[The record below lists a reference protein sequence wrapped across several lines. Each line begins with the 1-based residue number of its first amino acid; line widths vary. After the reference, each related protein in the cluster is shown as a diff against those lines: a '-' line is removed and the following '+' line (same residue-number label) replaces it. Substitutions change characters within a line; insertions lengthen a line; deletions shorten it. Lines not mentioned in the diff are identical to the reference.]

1 MVQLENPIHL
11 KQDRK
16 NQQKLLKI
24 YNLAGEISGDN
35 YGALLA
41 RNLKQISPQIEISG
55 TGGEK
60 MKKEGVQIIEGM
72 PTGYMGYSSIIL
84 KLPEYLKFFKKVVSE
99 INNTKPDI
107 IIFVDN
113 PGFNL
118 KVAET
123 LGKKFLKIYY
133 IPPKVWAHNYK
144 RVKKIKRNIDLVIPI
159 FPFEKDIYEKEKIP
173 FKYLGHPVVD
183 LIQKGEKIEK
193 ERRIIGILP
202 GSRIQEIRYIF
213 PVILKIVSDLKKELD
228 FDILTSSANEKI
240 YRVIEKIIKEKKV
253 IANIVK
259 RNPYTLIENSDVI
272 LATCGTVN
280 LEVALMKRP
289 LIVFYK
295 TSFLN
300 YLIASF
306 MVKLNVVSPV
316 NLFLEEKIV
325 PEYLQKIPEEKV
337 KEDIVDLIK
346 KGEIYKK
353 QMHYFSILKK
363 KAGNLGV
370 SRKVAEFIL
379 DFYKSK
385 AEKC

>member
-1 MVQLENPIHL
+1 M
-11 KQDRK
+11 
-16 NQQKLLKI
+16 KI
-24 YNLAGEISGDN
+24 SILAGEISGDN

-41 RNLKQISPQIEISG
+41 RNLKQLSPKIEISG

-60 MKKEGVQIIEGM
+60 MRKEGVKIIEGM
-72 PTGYMGYSSIIL
+72 PTGYMGYSSIIF

-99 INNTKPDI
+99 INCTKPDI

-118 KVAET
+118 KVAEKI
-123 LGKKFLKIYY
+123 GKKFLKIYY

-144 RVKKIKRNIDLVIPI
+144 RIRKIKRNIDLVIPI
-159 FPFEKDIYEKEKIP
+159 FPFEKEIYEKEKIP

-183 LIQKGEKIEK
+183 LIQKGKKIEK
-193 ERRIIGILP
+193 KRKIIGILP
-202 GSRIQEIRYIF
+202 GSRIQEVKYIL
-213 PVILKIVSDLKKELD
+213 PVILKIISDLKKELD
-228 FDILTSSANEKI
+228 FDILISSTNEKI
-240 YRVIEKIIKEKKV
+240 YKVIEKIIKGKKV

-259 RNPYTLIENSDVI
+259 GNLYTVIENSDVI

-289 LIVFYK
+289 LIVFYR
-295 TSFLN
+295 TSLLN

-306 MVKLNVVSPV
+306 MVKLNMVSPV
-316 NLFLEEKIV
+316 NLFLGEKIV
-325 PEYLQKIPEEKV
+325 PEYLQKIPEKKV
-337 KEDIVDLIK
+337 KEDIIELIK

-353 QMHYFSILKK
+353 QMHYFSILEEKMGK
-363 KAGNLGV
+363 EGV

-379 DFYKSK
+379 DFYKLQVKNVKRIS
-385 AEKC
+385 

>member
-1 MVQLENPIHL
+1 M
-11 KQDRK
+11 
-16 NQQKLLKI
+16 KI
-24 YNLAGEISGDN
+24 SILAGEISGDN

-55 TGGEK
+55 AGGEK
-60 MKKEGVQIIEGM
+60 MKKEGVEIIEGM

-99 INNTKPDI
+99 INDTKPDI

-193 ERRIIGILP
+193 AEFR
-202 GSRIQEIRYIF
+202 
-213 PVILKIVSDLKKELD
+213 
-228 FDILTSSANEKI
+228 
-240 YRVIEKIIKEKKV
+240 
-253 IANIVK
+253 
-259 RNPYTLIENSDVI
+259 
-272 LATCGTVN
+272 
-280 LEVALMKRP
+280 
-289 LIVFYK
+289 
-295 TSFLN
+295 
-300 YLIASF
+300 
-306 MVKLNVVSPV
+306 KLNTYS
-316 NLFLEEKIV
+316 L
-325 PEYLQKIPEEKV
+325 
-337 KEDIVDLIK
+337 
-346 KGEIYKK
+346 
-353 QMHYFSILKK
+353 
-363 KAGNLGV
+363 
-370 SRKVAEFIL
+370 
-379 DFYKSK
+379 
-385 AEKC
+385 

>member
-1 MVQLENPIHL
+1 M
-11 KQDRK
+11 
-16 NQQKLLKI
+16 KI
-24 YNLAGEISGDN
+24 SILAGEISGDN

-41 RNLKQISPQIEISG
+41 KNLKQLSPQIEISG

-72 PTGYMGYSSIIL
+72 PTGYMGYSSIIF

-123 LGKKFLKIYY
+123 LGKNFLKIYY

-159 FPFEKDIYEKEKIP
+159 FPFEKEIYEREKIP

-193 ERRIIGILP
+193 NRKIIGILP
-202 GSRIQEIRYIF
+202 GSRIQEVEYIL
-213 PVILKIVSDLKKELD
+213 PVVLKIVSDLKKELD
-228 FDILTSSANEKI
+228 FGIFISSANEKI

-253 IANIVK
+253 NADIVK
-259 RNPYTLIENSDVI
+259 RNPYTVIENSDVI

-280 LEVALMKRP
+280 LEVALMNRP

-316 NLFLEEKIV
+316 NLFLEEKVV

-337 KEDIVDLIK
+337 KEDIINLMK

-353 QMHYFSILKK
+353 QMYYFSILKE
-363 KAGNLGV
+363 KAGNAGV
-370 SRKVAEFIL
+370 SKKVAEFIF

-385 AEKC
+385 VKKC